1 MIKRGVIAVCDCG
14 KDRNMFELILVLMIG
29 WVLWGCIK
37 LAVMASWGLLK
48 MLGIVLSVIAFPI
61 LFIGVLVVGVG
72 AYLLLPLLLV
82 GAAFGCLVKA

>member
-1 MIKRGVIAVCDCG
+1 
-14 KDRNMFELILVLMIG
+14 MFEAILVLMIG
-29 WVLWGCIK
+29 WVLWGFIK
-37 LAVMASWGLLK
+37 LAVVASWGLLK
-48 MLGIVLSVIAFPI
+48 LLGIVLSVIAFPV

>member
-1 MIKRGVIAVCDCG
+1 
-14 KDRNMFELILVLMIG
+14 MFELILVLIIG
-29 WVLWGCIK
+29 WVLWGFIK
-37 LAVMASWGLLK
+37 LAVVASCGLLK
-48 MLGIVLSVIAFPI
+48 LLGIVLSVIAFPV

>member
-1 MIKRGVIAVCDCG
+1 
-14 KDRNMFELILVLMIG
+14 MFELILVLMIG
-29 WVLWGCIK
+29 WVLWGVIK
-37 LAVMASWGLLK
+37 LAVVASWGLLK
-48 MLGIVLSVIAFPI
+48 LLGIVLSVIAFPV

>member
-1 MIKRGVIAVCDCG
+1 
-14 KDRNMFELILVLMIG
+14 MFELILVLIIG
-29 WVLWGCIK
+29 WVLWGFIK
-37 LAVMASWGLLK
+37 LAVVASWGLLK
-48 MLGIVLSVIAFPI
+48 LLGIILSVIAFPV

>member
-1 MIKRGVIAVCDCG
+1 MQSVTAERIEK
-14 KDRNMFELILVLMIG
+14 MFEFILVLIIG
-29 WVLWGCIK
+29 WILWGFIK
-37 LAVMASWGLLK
+37 LAVVASWGLLK
-48 MLGIVLSVIAFPI
+48 LLGIVLSVIAFPV

>member
-1 MIKRGVIAVCDCG
+1 MQSVTAERIEK
-14 KDRNMFELILVLMIG
+14 MFEFILVLMIG
-29 WVLWGCIK
+29 WVLWGFIK
-37 LAVMASWGLLK
+37 LAVVASWGLLK
-48 MLGIVLSVIAFPI
+48 LLGIVLSVIAFPV

>member
-1 MIKRGVIAVCDCG
+1 
-14 KDRNMFELILVLMIG
+14 MFEAILVLIIG
-29 WVLWGCIK
+29 WVLWGFIK
-37 LAVMASWGLLK
+37 LAVVASWGLLK
-48 MLGIVLSVIAFPI
+48 LLGIVLSVIAFPV